1 MEPGGREHFDLR
13 ALLAAVA
20 ESPPV
25 AAVDVLSVELAK
37 RLGARDVQFLIAD
50 FSGDAVVRLTHSG
63 FGLGFRSYGEDAAET
78 VLLEGTAYE
87 WTIRSQRPQMVPDP
101 AGSRVLAPVTDRGD
115 VIGVLE
121 LVVPEV
127 PDRETLNYITAA
139 AHAFGYV
146 VIANRRFTDLFE
158 WGQRSGPY
166 SLAAEIQRRL
176 LPPSLTCEAGQF
188 TLSGAL
194 VPAGRVGGDS
204 FDYSLDR
211 DTLHV
216 SLTDAMGH
224 EVDAAILSTLVG
236 ASLRNSRRVGAS
248 MLDQATLANKAV
260 LDHARPDQLVTGQL
274 LRFDLVVGTAHMVN
288 AGHPKPVR
296 ISNGQ
301 VEHVPLA
308 SDLPFGTFPG
318 TQYSAQQLPLRPGDR
333 ILLLTDGLIDH
344 VGDDLPDLLTS
355 TRGMHPRETVR
366 ELTRAAERQV
376 GGDLHDDA
384 TALCIDWYG

>member
-1 MEPGGREHFDLR
+1 M
-13 ALLAAVA
+13 
-20 ESPPV
+20 
-25 AAVDVLSVELAK
+25 AAVDVLSWELAK

-50 FSGDAVVRLTHSG
+50 LSGDAVIRLTHSG

-78 VLLEGTAYE
+78 VPLEGTVYE
-87 WTIRSQRPQMVPDP
+87 WTIRSQRPQMVPDA

-121 LVVPEV
+121 LVVPAV
-127 PDRETLNYITAA
+127 PDRQAMNYITAA
-139 AHAFGYV
+139 AHAFAYV

-158 WGQRSGPY
+158 WGQRTGPY
-166 SLAAEIQRRL
+166 TLAAEIQRRL

-188 TLSGAL
+188 TLAGAL
-194 VPAGRVGGDS
+194 VPAGRVGGDT

-216 SLTDAMGH
+216 SLTNAMGH
-224 EVDAAILSTLVG
+224 EVDAAILSTLVVS
-236 ASLRNSRRVGAS
+236 SLRNSRRVGAS
-248 MLDQATLANKAV
+248 MLEQASLANKAI

-274 LRFDLVVGTAHMVN
+274 LRFDLVIGTAHMVN

-296 ISNGQ
+296 ISGGQ

-308 SDLPFGTFPG
+308 SDLPFGAFPG
-318 TQYSAQQLPLRPGDR
+318 TQYVAQPLPLRPGDR
-333 ILLLTDGLIDH
+333 ILLLTDGLIDQ
-344 VGDDLPDLLTS
+344 VGEDLSELVNA

-366 ELTRAAERQV
+366 ELTHAAEREV
-376 GGDLHDDA
+376 GGDLQDDA